1 MASKQSKTKPQ
12 KKVIKQTKPALP
24 FRDRIQAANTF
35 IDKRK
40 TWVIA
45 FLFILSAGLSVVY
58 YLQARD
64 SAIMSIHKWVNSDMA
79 FFDTWAKHIVAGDF
93 WGDEALHPFH
103 DWHDSFAA
111 EYFRQYPAEAITY
124 NYTPAD
130 SAQSLAAKKSLI
142 NDIYKGKT
150 FHQEPL
156 YAYMLAA
163 TYSIFGFEQKWIYF
177 LQFFFA
183 ALTSVLVFLTARK
196 LFGSLAGLIAA
207 LFVTLCGSIMVYE
220 MVLLRTTLT
229 NFFTVLLLY
238 LFLLLLE
245 KPDWKRS
252 AAFGAASGLAM
263 LTQSYFILFLFP
275 AWLWLLWVKRKQLK
289 EILPPAL
296 AYIAAF
302 VVVMSPLFYRN
313 IRVGLPMTAMASHGA
328 MAYIP
333 MNTQQSGPM
342 ESFYVHMPTLVRI
355 RHESDGRM
363 IPAVFASLG
372 TFDSF
377 TNFWKIYKQK
387 LDGMFMWR
395 EIPNNMSF
403 YTYREMAP
411 ILKSLP
417 VRYFFI
423 APLGLV
429 GFLFGWWRY
438 RSRFVPFVLMTV
450 ASMIP
455 LLIAGNLARYRTPLV
470 IMMCL

>member
-1 MASKQSKTKPQ
+1 
-12 KKVIKQTKPALP
+12 
-24 FRDRIQAANTF
+24 
-35 IDKRK
+35 
-40 TWVIA
+40 
-45 FLFILSAGLSVVY
+45 
-58 YLQARD
+58 
-64 SAIMSIHKWVNSDMA
+64 
-79 FFDTWAKHIVAGDF
+79 
-93 WGDEALHPFH
+93 
-103 DWHDSFAA
+103 
-111 EYFRQYPAEAITY
+111 
-124 NYTPAD
+124 
-130 SAQSLAAKKSLI
+130 
-142 NDIYKGKT
+142 
-150 FHQEPL
+150 
-156 YAYMLAA
+156 
-163 TYSIFGFEQKWIYF
+163 
-177 LQFFFA
+177 
-183 ALTSVLVFLTARK
+183 
-196 LFGSLAGLIAA
+196 
-207 LFVTLCGSIMVYE
+207 
-220 MVLLRTTLT
+220 
-229 NFFTVLLLY
+229 
-238 LFLLLLE
+238 
-245 KPDWKRS
+245 
-252 AAFGAASGLAM
+252 
-263 LTQSYFILFLFP
+263 
-275 AWLWLLWVKRKQLK
+275 LLWVKRKQLK

-355 RHESDGRM
+355 RHESGGRM

-455 LLIAGNLARYRTPLV
+455 LLIAGNLARYRTPVV
-470 IMMCL
+470 IMMCLLAAYFIIEMVNLIQQNKWKATGIGLAMMAAAFLYTSTIVSKNEFIFYGNDFHVIFEEHYLDKLLKYEAEGNYEGYHKLTSQMVEELPDYFLKVKADKKIVKSNEAESTRYAANYMESHMNILKFLNKTEEAAFYEERINILRSRVEDYNRRRGTQ